1 LVLFNILRGALC
13 ALSLIALAVPRMAF
27 ADEPG
32 LIRDA
37 EIEGAIRTFV
47 TPIFTAAAL
56 DAAAVHIYLINDPR
70 INSFVAGGQN
80 VFINTGLITR
90 SDNPNQIIGV
100 IAHET
105 GHIAGGHLARSQEE
119 MRNDTIKGII
129 AMVLGA
135 GVAAAGR
142 GQGAGAVLPGGFGV
156 AQQSFLQYS
165 IEQESRA
172 DQAALKFLDATH
184 QSAQGL
190 LDFFRKLEGEE
201 FLSAARQDPYLR
213 THPLTSQRIDVV
225 ANAVSHSRYSNV
237 ADKPEY
243 VEMHKRMLAKL
254 IGFISPPSQV
264 LAKYKESD
272 NTVASRYARAVA
284 YYRIPNLAKALPL
297 IDGLLKDEPNN
308 PYFHEL
314 KGQMLFENGRVADAL
329 PSYEGSVRL
338 APDSA
343 LLRVELAQVQI
354 ETGRPELNKNA
365 IANLNEAIRYE
376 DRNGQAWH
384 FLAVAYG
391 REQDFGMASLAGAE
405 AAMADG
411 DRRLAIQQA
420 NKAIQLLKPGSA
432 SRLRAEDIK
441 AQLERKSD

>member
-1 LVLFNILRGALC
+1 LFNILRGALC
-13 ALSLIALAVPRMAF
+13 ALSLVAIAAPRPALAQEA
-27 ADEPG
+27 G

-37 EIEGAIRTFV
+37 EIEGTIRTFV
-47 TPIFTAAAL
+47 TPIFTAAGL

-70 INSFVAGGQN
+70 INSFVAGGQK
-80 VFINTGLITR
+80 VFINTGLVTR

-119 MRNDTIKGII
+119 LRNDTIKGII

-135 GVAAAGR
+135 GVAAAGK
-142 GQGAGAVLPGGFGV
+142 GQGAGAVLPGGFGI

-172 DQAALKFLDATH
+172 DQAALKFLDSTH

-201 FLSAARQDPYLR
+201 LLSAARQDPYLR

-225 ANAVSHSRYSNV
+225 ANAVSRSRYSSIP
-237 ADKPEY
+237 DKPEF

-254 IGFISPPSQV
+254 IGFLSPPPQV

-272 NTVASRYARAVA
+272 NSVASRYARAVA
-284 YYRIPNLAKALPL
+284 YYRIPNLQKALPL

-314 KGQMLFENGRVADAL
+314 KGQMLFENGKVADAL
-329 PSYEGSVRL
+329 PSYEEAVRL
-338 APDSA
+338 APDSS

-354 ETGRPELNKNA
+354 ETGRPELNKGA

-391 REQDFGMASLAGAE
+391 REQDFGMAALAGAE
-405 AAMADG
+405 SAMADG
-411 DRRLAIQQA
+411 DRRLAVQQA
-420 NKAIQLLKPGSA
+420 NKAIQLLKPGSPA
-432 SRLRAEDIK
+432 RLRAEDIK
-441 AQLERKSD
+441 AQLERKSE